1 MIFVIKKL
9 NVSQCHLDDCHPG
22 ATHEFVKIVIQVR
35 YEPHQ
40 NFIGSLGEA
49 MKYSVEID
57 DLPPCVVNHLL
68 CHLVESAYCR
78 LLNFVYNIGPKGSY

>member
-40 NFIGSLGEA
+40 NFIGSLGEGD
-49 MKYSVEID
+49 EIFSRD
-57 DLPPCVVNHLL
+57 
-68 CHLVESAYCR
+68 R
-78 LLNFVYNIGPKGSY
+78 